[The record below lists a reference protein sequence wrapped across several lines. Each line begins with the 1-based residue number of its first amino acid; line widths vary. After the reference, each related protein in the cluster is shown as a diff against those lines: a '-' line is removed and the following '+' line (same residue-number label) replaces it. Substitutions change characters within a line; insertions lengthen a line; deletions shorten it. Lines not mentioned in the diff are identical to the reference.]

1 MKKVLVGMSG
11 GVDSSVVA
19 ALLKKEGYEVVG
31 VNLKLHTCESSDE
44 DAKKICD
51 FLGIEYHE
59 ADYSGIFKERVITP
73 FINEYLLGR
82 TPNPC
87 VMCNP
92 SAKLFAL
99 CDFADKLNIEYV
111 ATGHYAKIIHEGER
125 VYLAQGENLRKDQSY
140 FLYGVKYNQLKRLLF
155 PIGSYSKEKVRE
167 MAEEFGI
174 EVSKKPDSQEI
185 CFLPDGGYGDFIKE
199 NAPSVPPEGYF
210 VDERGVYLGKHKGI
224 YHYTVGQRKGLG
236 AFGKPYFV
244 RRIDAKNNT
253 VIIGDDVLSS
263 EFETENFSFTG
274 DFEMSFPFRA
284 EVKIRSRA
292 PLTPATVEKS
302 GDGVKVIFDTPQ
314 RAVTPGQS
322 AVFYD
327 GEKVIGGGVIKA

>member
-1 MKKVLVGMSG
+1 MSG

-44 DAKKICD
+44 DARKICD

-59 ADYSGIFKERVITP
+59 ADYTTVFKENVVAP
-73 FINEYLLGR
+73 FINEYLNGR

-92 SAKLFAL
+92 SSKLYAL
-99 CDFADKLNIEYV
+99 CDFADKLGIEKV
-111 ATGHYAKIIHEGER
+111 ATGHYARIIHEGEK

-140 FLYGVKYNQLKRLLF
+140 FLYAVKKSQLERLLF
-155 PIGSYSKEKVRE
+155 PIGGYSKDEVRE
-167 MAEEFGI
+167 MAESFGI
-174 EVSKKPDSQEI
+174 SVSKKPDSQEI

-199 NAPSVPPEGYF
+199 NALSVPPEGNF
-210 VDERGVYLGKHKGI
+210 VDEEGNILGKHKGI

-253 VIIGDDVLSS
+253 VVIGDDVLST

-274 DFEMSFPFRA
+274 NSEEKFPFCA

-292 PLTPATVEKS
+292 PLTPATVEKC
-302 GDGVKVIFDTPQ
+302 GNGVKVIFNTPQ

-327 GEKVIGGGVIKA
+327 GEKVIGGGIIKK

>member
-1 MKKVLVGMSG
+1 VGMSG
-11 GVDSSVVA
+11 GVDSSTVA

-31 VNLKLHTCESSDE
+31 VNLKLHTCEKTDD
-44 DAKKICD
+44 DARKICD
-51 FLGIEYHE
+51 FLGVEYHE
-59 ADYSGIFKERVITP
+59 ADYTDIFKEKVITP
-73 FINEYLLGR
+73 FINEYLNGR

-92 SAKLFAL
+92 AAKLFAL
-99 CDFADKLNIEYV
+99 CDFADKLGIEKV
-111 ATGHYAKIIHEGER
+111 ATGHYAKIITEDSK

-140 FLYGVKYNQLKRLLF
+140 FLYGIKHDQLKRLLF
-155 PIGSYSKEKVRE
+155 PIGNFSKERVRE
-167 MAEEFGI
+167 IAEEIGI
-174 EVSKKPDSQEI
+174 EISKKPDSQEI
-185 CFLPDGGYGDFIKE
+185 CFLPNGGYGDFIKE

-210 VDERGVYLGKHKGI
+210 VDERGVYLGKHRGI

-253 VIIGDDVLSS
+253 VIIGEDVISS
-263 EFETENFSFTG
+263 EFETENFLFTG
-274 DFEMSFPFRA
+274 DSDMKFPFRA

-292 PLTPATVEKS
+292 PLTPATAQKT
-302 GDGVKVIFDTPQ
+302 DNGVKVIFDTPQ

-327 GEKVIGGGVIKA
+327 GEIVIGGGIIKAK